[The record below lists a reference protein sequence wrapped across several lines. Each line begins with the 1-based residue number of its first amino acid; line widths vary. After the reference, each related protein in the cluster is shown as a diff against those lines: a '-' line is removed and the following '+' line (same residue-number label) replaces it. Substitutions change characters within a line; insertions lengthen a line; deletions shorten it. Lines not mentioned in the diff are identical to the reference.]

1 MGAKRK
7 AQAVL
12 DAGRDKTDTIRDGL
26 FVGNQHGSA
35 YARLKTEMDAM
46 KSRLTAVERDNR
58 ELKAGIR
65 ELKASSRELK
75 AGSRELK
82 QGNRELNDN
91 NNTEIEARI
100 SALEEGFYTPRNR
113 FLSTFKRD
121 ILKTATPAEV
131 MIKEERA
138 CANRGN
144 ALWDAELYE
153 KPIGRTDFGTYKALY
168 GLHPAVVRTI
178 CKLSRMQV
186 KSYKLIY
193 TVYPPTIRALNR
205 HATIAV
211 SRGSLSTEASRLFM
225 KFIGVL
231 ETAEFPKDYLESNTP
246 LSSAYWSFWRA
257 STS

>member
-1 MGAKRK
+1 MIEARSLKQAPRMGAKRK

-12 DAGRDKTDTIRDGL
+12 DAGGYKTRDGL
-26 FVGNQHGSA
+26 LVGNQHGSA
-35 YARLKTEMDAM
+35 YARLKTEMDEM
-46 KSRLTAVERDNR
+46 KSRLTAVERDNK

-65 ELKASSRELK
+65 ELK
-75 AGSRELK
+75 
-82 QGNRELNDN
+82 QDNRELNDN
-91 NNTEIEARI
+91 NNTEIDARI

-131 MIKEERA
+131 MIKEEKA

-186 KSYKLIY
+186 KWYKLIY

-211 SRGSLSTEASRLFM
+211 SRGSLSTEASRLFT